1 MPKMSAKYHGIAIIL
16 IPWAKPEMILERNK
30 SRTACMFFI
39 KYKNTIFDLMEGKIY
54 DLKIVNEKIRNYCA
68 IMDRCQHQVFQKL
81 QKYGVS
87 EHHSHDI
94 LIELIQQ
101 DFLNEERF
109 AKSYSSG
116 RFKIKKWGKRK
127 IFYKLSLLK
136 VSKECINS
144 GLLEINDEEYSETLN
159 SLAEQKYLALKDKNL
174 FVRKRKV
181 ANYLVSKGYE
191 SELVWNK
198 ISSL

>member
-1 MPKMSAKYHGIAIIL
+1 
-16 IPWAKPEMILERNK
+16 
-30 SRTACMFFI
+30 MFFI

-87 EHHSHDI
+87 DHHSHDI

-127 IFYKLSLLK
+127 ISYQLSLLK

-144 GLLEINDEEYSETLN
+144 GLLEIDDEEYSETLN